1 MSRDKEIEEL
11 KDILRG
17 IEFIEY
23 DDPDEGLQ
31 IWCPVCGGVPEREKL
46 SPGVRAGYPYL
57 GGRGHDK
64 TCKLARALYGDL

>member
-1 MSRDKEIEEL
+1 MNSDQKKIEDL

-31 IWCPVCGGVPEREKL
+31 IFCPVCGGSPGPERL
-46 SPGVRAGYPYL
+46 SREMKAMTTHLPPGK
-57 GGRGHDK
+57 GHDK
-64 TCKLARALYGDL
+64 NCKLAKAIS